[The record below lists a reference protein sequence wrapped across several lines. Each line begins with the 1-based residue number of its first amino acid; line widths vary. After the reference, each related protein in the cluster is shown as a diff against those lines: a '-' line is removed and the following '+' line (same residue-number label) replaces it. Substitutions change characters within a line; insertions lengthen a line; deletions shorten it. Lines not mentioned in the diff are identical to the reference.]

1 MSVLALTT
9 TFVPASSC
17 LTDVYLYYTSLKSQT
32 HPYYFYSLGPPDTSD
47 CFPSGWEPVTTTYF
61 SPGVCPH
68 GYDVACSNYN
78 FIGTLTETIATCCPK
93 LDSKHSLWK
102 LRGLKTNSGLHS
114 GYTCYIGPGW
124 YTGEACA
131 SEITSSRFITV
142 TTTNPQGS
150 GTTQTELLVGDGIN
164 AFGVIIQ
171 YQSSDFITGVSTTSQ
186 QTSLTSPG
194 ASASATAVA
203 STSAAITS
211 TSIPSSGL
219 STSARIS
226 MGAGIGGGL
235 ALLLV
240 FGGVCFWLGTL
251 RVRRRRSESH
261 NVGGPQQAGYTWDR
275 NGESIQQP
283 VSAHEMQASKLYPA
297 HEMEEPF
304 NISELEGSR
313 RLPRKTGI
321 G

>member
-1 MSVLALTT
+1 M
-9 TFVPASSC
+9 
-17 LTDVYLYYTSLKSQT
+17 
-32 HPYYFYSLGPPDTSD
+32 
-47 CFPSGWEPVTTTYF
+47 
-61 SPGVCPH
+61 
-68 GYDVACSNYN
+68 
-78 FIGTLTETIATCCPK
+78 
-93 LDSKHSLWK
+93 
-102 LRGLKTNSGLHS
+102 
-114 GYTCYIGPGW
+114 
-124 YTGEACA
+124 
-131 SEITSSRFITV
+131 

-171 YQSSDFITGVSTTSQ
+171 YQSSDFITEVSTTSQ

-203 STSAAITS
+203 STSAATTS

-226 MGAGIGGGL
+226 IGAGIGGGL

-261 NVGGPQQAGYTWDR
+261 NVEGPQQAGYTWER
-275 NGESIQQP
+275 NGESTQQP

-297 HEMEEPF
+297 HEMEEPV